1 MTHARASVSVSAPP
15 GYPTSTGGYPTS
27 TGGVYGAPGRG
38 PISGAPTVYG
48 GPRPSGPPGAAA
60 VAPRPPRTPGMI
72 FGVPAVHLLAWQLA
86 AAAVL
91 AAVASRNLVLIAVAG
106 TAAVLTLLLTVVR
119 VQRRWLYRWLGT
131 WLRYVLRDRVAQ
143 PAPYVDPRAAL
154 LEHLS
159 PATLV
164 TSVEIDGQG
173 VGIIEHAAGVTAL
186 LELGPI
192 DAGLVAES
200 PVKLPSPAALLPPTD
215 PNAPPLTLQL
225 LIQAAPAP
233 ALTVGNS
240 PVANSYRQLTEG
252 RIPAV
257 RRAWLAI
264 RLGREG
270 ATHSDA
276 DLRQA
281 LGSAARRLVRRLRQD
296 DVLARALDRDEALT
310 AVGVLAH
317 LPATNAPVRGSA
329 TVGSVGVA
337 SVGAASPGPI
347 GQETWNAWWSGETA
361 QTTIKLR
368 RWADPRTDGGSRL
381 LSVALASPGLA
392 TTVSLAAR
400 RVDVRPA
407 DLPAGSDAELVAVE
421 LGVRLAAPSTAL
433 LDAGSTALAANLRAI
448 GATVDRL
455 GGEQAAGLAAT
466 LPLGGFLQ

>member
-1 MTHARASVSVSAPP
+1 MTSVSAPP
-15 GYPTSTGGYPTS
+15 GYPTSTGGIY
-27 TGGVYGAPGRG
+27 GV
-38 PISGAPTVYG
+38 PTVHG
-48 GPRPSGPPGAAA
+48 GPRPSDAAA
-60 VAPRPPRTPGMI
+60 VAPRPPRRPGMI
-72 FGVPAVHLLAWQLA
+72 LGVPAVHLLVWQLA
-86 AAAVL
+86 AAGVLAALAAGNLLVLVVAGVL
-91 AAVASRNLVLIAVAG
+91 AAVTLGLTAV
-106 TAAVLTLLLTVVR
+106 R
-119 VQRRWLYRWLGT
+119 IERRWLYRWLGT

-159 PATLV
+159 PSTLV
-164 TSVEIDGQG
+164 TSVDVDGAG
-173 VGIIEHAAGVTAL
+173 VGVVEHLAGVTAL

-192 DAGLVAES
+192 DTGLIAES
-200 PVKLPSPAALLPPTD
+200 PVTLPSPAALLPPAD

-225 LIQAAPAP
+225 LIQAVPAP
-233 ALTVGNS
+233 ALTVGS
-240 PVANSYRQLTEG
+240 GVVASSYRQLTEG

-264 RLGREG
+264 RLGRDG

-281 LGSAARRLVRRLRQD
+281 LGSAARRLVHRLRQD
-296 DVLARALDRDEALT
+296 DVLARALDRDEVLT
-310 AVGVLAH
+310 AVGSLAH

-347 GQETWNAWWSGETA
+347 GQETWNAWWSGDIPQVTV
-361 QTTIKLR
+361 KLR
-368 RWADPRTDGGSRL
+368 RWADPGTDGGSRL
-381 LSVALASPGLA
+381 LSVALASPCLA

-407 DLPAGSDAELVAVE
+407 DLPPGSEAELIAVE
-421 LGVRLAAPSTAL
+421 LGVRLAAPDLAL
-433 LDAGSTALAANLRAI
+433 LDTASAALAANMGAI
-448 GATVDRL
+448 GATVERL